1 VPNAP
6 ESWGTIPLG
15 DLIALLEVTTG
26 RLSKQYEEVAL
37 DQGAYHRKYW
47 SHWQQLPED
56 MSVAAMN
63 RDCELVC
70 KELQET
76 VILGTS
82 ILEGLKAKRDA
93 LIAVLASRST

>member
-1 VPNAP
+1 MPVV
-6 ESWGTIPLG
+6 
-15 DLIALLEVTTG
+15 DLIDLLEATTA
-26 RLSKQYEEVAL
+26 RLAKQYEEVAL

-47 SHWQQLPED
+47 SHWQMLPDE

-82 ILEGLKAKRDA
+82 ILEGFKAKRDA
-93 LIAVLASRST
+93 LIAVLASRSS